1 MAYYYPGVNPYY
13 PQPMQDNL
21 MQLRNQFQP
30 PQPMQPQAAQNGMI
44 WVQGETGAK
53 SYLVANGA
61 TVPLWDSETQTI
73 YLKSTDASGI
83 PSMRILDYTERTA
96 APRTAQAASSAQAVE
111 YVPRSEF
118 DALAAQVKAL
128 VGQKESKPEGK
139 SVKEVKND
147 G

>member
-61 TVPLWDSETQTI
+61 TVPLWDSENQTI

-96 APRTAQAASSAQAVE
+96 APRTAQAASSTPAVE

-128 VGQKESKPEGK
+128 AGQKECKPEGK
-139 SVKEVKND
+139 SVKEVKSN

>member
-61 TVPLWDSETQTI
+61 TVPLWDSENQTI
-73 YLKSTDASGI
+73 YLKSTDTSGI

-96 APRTAQAASSAQAVE
+96 APRAAQAASSAQAVE

-128 VGQKESKPEGK
+128 AVQKEGK
-139 SVKEVKND
+139 SVKEVKSD